1 MFDFIVGAKAR
12 LIALL
17 ISIIGLILGFFVI
30 RHKYK
35 AEGAEEVTTAATKK
49 ALERVLT
56 AENIGKEIDT
66 MTEEK
71 VDAELQKWMRKDSDS
86 DK

>member
-1 MFDFIVGAKAR
+1 MFDFIVGAKAK

-17 ISIIGLILGFFVI
+17 ISIVSVILGFFVV
-30 RHKYK
+30 RHKYIEQGK
-35 AEGAEEVTTAATKK
+35 EEVTTAATEK
-49 ALERVLT
+49 ALERVLK